1 MVPEWEQIAIRLQDQ
16 TERAVR
22 SSASPDSV
30 LAELDREVDRMLE
43 KRRWLLSRRRALP
56 GRPARTERGAS
67 RCRRPPA

>member
-56 GRPARTERGAS
+56 GRPARTERGAGVTG
-67 RCRRPPA
+67 